1 MLLLPQQPPVRAY
14 AAKTR
19 LYRALPALPA
29 GHGLAGDKAAQYA
42 GKGVLRHMSNNA
54 LLRSATNAASL
65 NDVNVLHKILHTA
78 FLKGHACGLDLY
90 NSPPASVVYTKAKG

>member
-1 MLLLPQQPPVRAY
+1 
-14 AAKTR
+14 
-19 LYRALPALPA
+19 
-29 GHGLAGDKAAQYA
+29 
-42 GKGVLRHMSNNA
+42 MSNNA